1 VQVNGPRGQGGQRW
15 LVGGHDD
22 GATLHE
28 SGKGL
33 DDDFFGVGVEA
44 DGGFVQDHRSM
55 AELVE
60 AAARAGEPGRATGA
74 LGRLSEISHATAT
87 DWALGVAARS
97 RALLVDDEAAECL
110 YREAIERL
118 GGTRVRAELARGH
131 LLYGEW
137 LRRQN
142 RRLDAREQL
151 RGAYDMLTG
160 MGIHGFA
167 ERARRELLATGEII
181 GKRSALTAAAL
192 TAQEGEIARLAGDGH
207 TNPEMAGL
215 LFISPRTVEWH
226 LRKVFRKLDISS
238 RRQLRLGLSRCGSAA

>member
-1 VQVNGPRGQGGQRW
+1 
-15 LVGGHDD
+15 
-22 GATLHE
+22 
-28 SGKGL
+28 
-33 DDDFFGVGVEA
+33 
-44 DGGFVQDHRSM
+44 M
-55 AELVE
+55 AELIE
-60 AAARAGEPGRATGA
+60 AAARTGEPGRAAGA
-74 LGRLSEISHATAT
+74 LGRLSEISQATAT

-97 RALLVDDEAAECL
+97 RALLADGEAAEGL

-118 GGTRVRAELARGH
+118 AGTCVSAELARGH

-160 MGIHGFA
+160 MGIQGFA
-167 ERARRELLATGEII
+167 ERARRELLATGETI
-181 GKRSALTAAAL
+181 GKRSALTSMAL

-207 TNPEMAGL
+207 TNPEIAGL

-238 RRQLRLGLSRCGSAA
+238 RRQLRPGLSKCGSAA